1 MDIFEQKKIL
11 VRTVI
16 ALAIMNVMTLCV
28 LLWREFAP
36 KDTTP
41 RTKDGRDVSAILKN
55 ELQLTDAQV
64 AHIKTLREDFFK
76 KEKILALTIRSKR
89 DSMNHEMFN
98 KNTDENRVKALA
110 VAVAENEYAMELL
123 RFEQS
128 KSFKAICT
136 PEQLDKFSDL
146 VKEIKQ
152 YFKPEKKT
160 PK

>member
-1 MDIFEQKKIL
+1 MDIFTQKKTL
-11 VRTVI
+11 VRTVA
-16 ALAIMNVMTLCV
+16 ALAIMNVVTLSV

-41 RTKDGRDVSAILKN
+41 RTKDGRDVSAILKQ
-55 ELQLTDAQV
+55 ELQLTDEQV
-64 AHIKTLREDFFK
+64 AHIQTLRDNFFK
-76 KEKILALTIRSKR
+76 QEKILANTIRSKR
-89 DSMNHEMFN
+89 DSMNLEMFN

-110 VAVAENEYAMELL
+110 AAVADNEYAMELL

-136 PEQLDKFSDL
+136 PEQLEKFGDL